1 MRVLVVD
8 DDASVRSALEDSIR
22 GLGYDCQAV
31 DDGDAAWELVQ
42 AEGADTI
49 ITDWRMPGMDGLEL
63 CRRIRDDWR
72 GPYTYIVMLT
82 ALDDEEHL
90 LKAMETGA
98 DDFLAKPFSLA
109 AIQTRLITAE
119 RVIALQ
125 RRREVHVRLGRRFA
139 RETDPDIVVREVL
152 AEALVLVGAD
162 AGGIFREPVEKSE
175 ARESLPLWHIE
186 PLVAKGIRERLA
198 VQQARE
204 ALTAIDSDTVVIQNE
219 FQSNFLPE
227 AAERLAPVQAAIAA
241 PLRYEKLRLGTLV
254 VVSFNEQKQ
263 FSPQDGEGIQQVA
276 AVAAAALIDRERAR
290 VVDALDAAQGVL
302 HESLGSAAG
311 FTADVADDQRVPG
324 ELRGRAGEVLHGVQS
339 ALGSMRTLFGGARQL
354 DEPEPGEE
362 KRPPEAR

>member
-8 DDASVRSALEDSIR
+8 DEESVRSALEDSIR
-22 GLGYDCQAV
+22 ALGYDCQAV
-31 DDGDAAWELVQ
+31 SDGSEAWELVQ

-63 CRRIRDDWR
+63 CRRIRDEWR

-109 AIQTRLITAE
+109 VIQTRLITAE

-139 RETDPDIVVREVL
+139 RETDPDILVREVL
-152 AEALVLVGAD
+152 AEALELVGAE
-162 AGGIFREPVEKSE
+162 AGGVFHEPVRKGEE
-175 ARESLPLWHIE
+175 GEIRPLWHIE

-204 ALTAIDSDTVVIQNE
+204 ALTAIDSESVVLQNE
-219 FQSNFLPE
+219 YQSNFLPE

-241 PLRYEKLRLGTLV
+241 PLRYEEQRLGALV

-263 FSPQDGEGIQQVA
+263 FSVQDSEALEQVA
-276 AVAAAALIDRERAR
+276 NVAAAALIDRERAR
-290 VVDALDAAQGVL
+290 VVGALDAAQGAL

-324 ELRGRAGEVLHGVQS
+324 ELRGRASEVLHGVQS

-354 DEPEPGEE
+354 DQPESNEE
-362 KRPPEAR
+362 KQPPESR